1 MQKLHVQPTL
11 APLCRDTDAVSIYHR
26 SSNKLVSFYRLL
38 EYENMLH
45 CVPSNVSSGLNDLPL
60 SHIYFNSTKTDQKTS
75 PFLPTGE
82 RLNGRKVYEKL
93 VAFYTTTNIMTSAE
107 IYNLGWKQI
116 NSIYSKVGISGINYF
131 TFPCFYTRAV

>member
-1 MQKLHVQPTL
+1 
-11 APLCRDTDAVSIYHR
+11 
-26 SSNKLVSFYRLL
+26 
-38 EYENMLH
+38 MLY

-60 SHIYFNSTKTDQKTS
+60 SHIYFNGTKTDQKTS

-82 RLNGRKVYEKL
+82 RLNGRKTYEKL
-93 VAFYTTTNIMTSAE
+93 VAFYTTTNLTSDE

-131 TFPCFYTRAV
+131 TSPSTRAV